1 MPNSASSLAIFDLD
15 NTLLAGDSDHAWGE
29 FLCANGHVDAQ
40 QHQQLNDQFYQAYCD
55 GDLDI
60 DAYLKFALS
69 AIAGKTPAELSQLHA
84 DFMQQ
89 FIQPMRLKKADAL
102 LQQHR
107 KKGDFL
113 LIITATND
121 FITAPIAQALGVDD
135 LIASQAEIINGVY
148 TGKPTGIPSFQDGK
162 VARLKQWLSD
172 RDFSL
177 EAAYFYS
184 DSHNDLPLLSAVGHP
199 IAVDADE
206 TLQQHAV
213 QMDWPSISL
222 REVNI

>member
-1 MPNSASSLAIFDLD
+1 MPNSVSSLAIFDLD
-15 NTLLAGDSDHAWGE
+15 YTLLAGDSDLAWGE
-29 FLCANGHVDAQ
+29 CLCANGHVDAQ
-40 QHQQLNDQFYQAYCD
+40 QHQRLNDQFYQAYCD
-55 GDLDI
+55 GKLDI
-60 DAYLKFALS
+60 DAYLQFALS

-107 KKGDFL
+107 KNGDFL
-113 LIITATND
+113 LIVTATND

-162 VARLKQWLSD
+162 VERLKQWLSD

-177 EAAYFYS
+177 ETAYFYS
-184 DSHNDLPLLSAVGHP
+184 DSHND
-199 IAVDADE
+199 
-206 TLQQHAV
+206 
-213 QMDWPSISL
+213 
-222 REVNI
+222 